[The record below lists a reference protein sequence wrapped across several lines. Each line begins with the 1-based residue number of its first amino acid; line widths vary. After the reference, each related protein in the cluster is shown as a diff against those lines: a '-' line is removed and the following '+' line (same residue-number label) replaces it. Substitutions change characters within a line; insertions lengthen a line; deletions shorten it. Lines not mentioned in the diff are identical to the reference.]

1 MQRSVAVGVV
11 YLQIGFHWQQMLDD
25 IDVALVA
32 ADLQRRF
39 ARTSLIDHLRKI
51 VLFIKSNFLS

>member
-1 MQRSVAVGVV
+1 
-11 YLQIGFHWQQMLDD
+11 MLDD